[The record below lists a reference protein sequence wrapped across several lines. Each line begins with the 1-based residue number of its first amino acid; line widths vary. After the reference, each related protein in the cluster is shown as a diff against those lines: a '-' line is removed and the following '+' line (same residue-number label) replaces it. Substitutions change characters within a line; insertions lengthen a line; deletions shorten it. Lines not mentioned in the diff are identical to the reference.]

1 MSDYLTRLIQRS
13 VHFGVGVQP
22 RVAPLFAPLPDLLE
36 PTSEPHSNPAPV
48 DGGSDSA
55 VSSQPSE
62 VSSVNSV
69 LLHAPNEFSAVSR
82 QRSAVGS
89 VNSESFDVPS
99 ALPIATQIKG
109 KHMRAGDQS
118 FDVPSA
124 LPIATQIKGKH
135 MRAGDQSFDVPSALP
150 IATLRST
157 DRIPSTLT
165 SSADSGEKLSQVI
178 VPPIPSS
185 ITASVQPSEL
195 SAVSGQ
201 RSAKMPSNLLDNT
214 NNGEEQS
221 QVIAPPFM
229 LKRTSV
235 QPRASFNAKPI
246 TRTGPSAME
255 EQTPTI
261 RIHIG
266 RIDVRAM
273 LPSSSQVSKSR
284 QAPVRP
290 SLSLDD
296 YLKKRNEGRQ

>member
-99 ALPIATQIKG
+99 ALPIAT
-109 KHMRAGDQS
+109 
-118 FDVPSA
+118 
-124 LPIATQIKGKH
+124 
-135 MRAGDQSFDVPSALP
+135 
-150 IATLRST
+150 LRST

-235 QPRASFNAKPI
+235 QPRAPFNVKPI